1 MMKHVIRG
9 LLQQNTEYCTGSVAE
24 NTNLYKNLIHSTTM
38 MPHASSYPPYNTP
51 TPAPAPS
58 SEGEQQQVVY
68 VPVLVPANRSSAA
81 SSAALVAAAT
91 AREQQA
97 ARSRSL
103 PPPHASAA
111 LGREAQSHMLPSAPD
126 QFEVASILA
135 GISRNPDQEEEL
147 AAAQGGLRNDSK
159 QQGHRPDLML
169 SDQKARLAHTL
180 DSLNL
185 QNLAQLRRLEEEE
198 RARARLAMLQGGSV
212 LYPSAHSLLM
222 GAPISEQALFARS
235 LNPSIYQ
242 SLLTSQGALD
252 PLSARVVQALSRE
265 NPAFSTTREL
275 AAAKAAATARSQQY
289 PEDSTRP
296 PRSFDNDAYCEEFA
310 QFQRDVPKISTK
322 GGVKAPFPVNLWN
335 MLHHIENFEPQLARV
350 ISWQPDGLCFRVHD
364 KKRFEESAQARFF
377 GSQVNYTSFRRQLNL
392 WGFKRI
398 NDRSINHGAYFH
410 PKFQRHGKY
419 LCRTMVRPQKSKT
432 ESGKNAEE

>member
-1 MMKHVIRG
+1 MKHVIRG
-9 LLQQNTEYCTGSVAE
+9 ILKQNTAQEVLPKTPVQI
-24 NTNLYKNLIHSTTM
+24 YKNLIRSTTM

-68 VPVLVPANRSSAA
+68 VPILVPANRSSAGAAA
-81 SSAALVAAAT
+81 SSAAALVAAAT

-97 ARSRSL
+97 ARSRSF

-111 LGREAQSHMLPSAPD
+111 LGRGAQSHMLPSAPD
-126 QFEVASILA
+126 QFEVANILA

-147 AAAQGGLRNDSK
+147 AAARGGLRNDSK

-180 DSLNL
+180 DSL
-185 QNLAQLRRLEEEE
+185 NLAQLRRLEEEE

-222 GAPISEQALFARS
+222 GAPISEQALFARR

-252 PLSARVVQALSRE
+252 PLSARVQALSRE

-296 PRSFDNDAYCEEFA
+296 PRSFDNDAYREEIL

-432 ESGKNAEE
+432 ESGKNAEK

>member
-1 MMKHVIRG
+1 
-9 LLQQNTEYCTGSVAE
+9 
-24 NTNLYKNLIHSTTM
+24 M
-38 MPHASSYPPYNTP
+38 MPYASSYPPYNTP

-68 VPVLVPANRSSAA
+68 VPVLVPANSSTGAAA
-81 SSAALVAAAT
+81 SSAAALVAAAG
-91 AREQQA
+91 REA
-97 ARSRSL
+97 AMSRQL
-103 PPPHASAA
+103 PPPHSHVSAT
-111 LGREAQSHMLPSAPD
+111 LGGRGIQPHMPSAAPD

-135 GISRNPDQEEEL
+135 GISRNPDDQEEAEL
-147 AAAQGGLRNDSK
+147 AAARGGLRGDSSK
-159 QQGHRPDLML
+159 QQGQRPDPML
-169 SDQKARLAHTL
+169 SDQKTRLAHTL
-180 DSLNL
+180 DSL
-185 QNLAQLRRLEEEE
+185 NLAQLRRLEEEE
-198 RARARLAMLQGGSV
+198 RVRARLAMLQQGGSL

-242 SLLTSQGALD
+242 NLLASQGALD
-252 PLSARVVQALSRE
+252 PLSARVQALSRE

-289 PEDSTRP
+289 PEDSSRP
-296 PRSFDNDAYCEEFA
+296 PRSFDRDAYREEIQ

-419 LCRTMVRPQKSKT
+419 LCRTMVRPQKSKADSSKNT
-432 ESGKNAEE
+432 ESNTTEE

>member
-1 MMKHVIRG
+1 
-9 LLQQNTEYCTGSVAE
+9 
-24 NTNLYKNLIHSTTM
+24 M

-68 VPVLVPANRSSAA
+68 VPVLVPANRSAGAAA
-81 SSAALVAAAT
+81 SSAAALVAAAT
-91 AREQQA
+91 GREQQA

-103 PPPHASAA
+103 PPPYASAA
-111 LGREAQSHMLPSAPD
+111 LGRGAQSHMLPSAPD

-147 AAAQGGLRNDSK
+147 AAARGGLDSK

-169 SDQKARLAHTL
+169 SDQNARLAQTL
-180 DSLNL
+180 DSL
-185 QNLAQLRRLEEEE
+185 NLAQLRRLEEEE

-252 PLSARVVQALSRE
+252 PLSARVQALSRE

-275 AAAKAAATARSQQY
+275 AAAKAAATAHSQQY
-289 PEDSTRP
+289 ER
-296 PRSFDNDAYCEEFA
+296 DA
-310 QFQRDVPKISTK
+310 PKISTK

-350 ISWQPDGLCFRVHD
+350 ISWQPDGQCFRVHD

-419 LCRTMVRPQKSKT
+419 LCRTMVRPQKSKAK
-432 ESGKNAEE
+432 SGKNAEE